1 MPLMGEKK
9 FKKLKNVLSMFEL
22 LLGNILCNFSILK
35 MSETIFIIMLLNV
48 DYLTMFGVDLKI

>member
-35 MSETIFIIMLLNV
+35 RSETIFIIMLLNV
-48 DYLTMFGVDLKI
+48 DYLTVFGVDLKI

>member
-1 MPLMGEKK
+1 MKKK

-35 MSETIFIIMLLNV
+35 RNETIFIIMLLNV
-48 DYLTMFGVDLKI
+48 DYLTVFGVDLKI